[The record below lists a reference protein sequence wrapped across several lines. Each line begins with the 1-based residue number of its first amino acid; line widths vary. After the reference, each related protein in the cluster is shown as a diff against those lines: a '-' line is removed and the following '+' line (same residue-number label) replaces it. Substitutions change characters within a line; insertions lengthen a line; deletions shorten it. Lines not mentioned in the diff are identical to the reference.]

1 MRAALAAACLVVL
14 AIPSG
19 ARADELHLKN
29 GRTIEGDV
37 LEAGDTVV
45 ITRPGITMEIRRDEV
60 KEIRKSPSAREQY
73 EKKAAALAKA
83 EAVPEYARDCKPAA
97 ADERHRLGLWCA
109 AKGLKAEAKA
119 EHERAIEFAPDHAGA
134 RAALGFVKDHAGKWR
149 PEAEVMRE
157 KGLVLRE
164 GRWVTPEE
172 AGRTGEPSAEE
183 KARRE
188 KKERDKRLRKSLNE
202 ALRLVADPEP
212 SVRRRGE
219 AALVETAKEMGDTG
233 LEASAPDFR
242 AYYDRVYEEIE
253 SARALMQI
261 RAQVVTL
268 KRPIQKF
275 TTSLGGFGAPVT
287 LQLPELSVISINT
300 TALVPLSVDEE

>member
-1 MRAALAAACLVVL
+1 MRTALAAASLVLL
-14 AIPSG
+14 AVPS
-19 ARADELHLKN
+19 AALADELHLKN
-29 GRTIEGDV
+29 GRMLEGEV
-37 LEAGDTVV
+37 LEAGETVV
-45 ITRPGITMEIRRDEV
+45 ITRPGIRMEIRRDEV
-60 KEIRKSPSAREQY
+60 KEIRKSPTAKQQY
-73 EKKAAALAKA
+73 DEKLAALKKQ
-83 EAVPEYARDCKPAA
+83 ESVPEYARDCKPAA
-97 ADERHRLGLWCA
+97 ADARHRLALWCA
-109 AKGLKAEAKA
+109 AKGLRAEAKA
-119 EHERAIEFAPDHAGA
+119 EHEKAVEFAPDHAGA
-134 RAALGFVKDHAGKWR
+134 RAALGFVKDAAGKWR
-149 PEAEVMRE
+149 PEDEVMRE
-157 KGLVLRE
+157 KGLVRHE

-172 AGRTGEPSAEE
+172 AARAGEPSAEV

-188 KKERDKRLRKSLNE
+188 KKEREKRLRKSLNE
-202 ALRLVADPEP
+202 ALRLVADPDP
-212 SVRRRGE
+212 STRRRGE
-219 AALVETAKEMGDTG
+219 SALVATAKEMGDTG

-242 AYYDRVYEEIE
+242 IYYDRVYDEIE